1 MGRRSEIAR
10 EWRGQNLVDVV
21 VVVVV
26 VVVDNQTEGKLHGE
40 GARYI

>member
-10 EWRGQNLVDVV
+10 EWRGQNLVDVA
-21 VVVVV
+21 VVV
-26 VVVDNQTEGKLHGE
+26 VVVDNQTEGKLHGK